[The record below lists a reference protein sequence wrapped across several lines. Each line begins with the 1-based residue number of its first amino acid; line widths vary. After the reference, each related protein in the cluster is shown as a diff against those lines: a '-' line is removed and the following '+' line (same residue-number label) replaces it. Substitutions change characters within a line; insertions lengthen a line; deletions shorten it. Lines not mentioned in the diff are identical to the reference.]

1 MRIRSL
7 ATAAAMAL
15 LTIDAALA
23 QTAAPP
29 AAGMTPAQ
37 IETVR
42 TEAKAAVDNY
52 YSLFSAHRMSELPKH
67 SFTIPWIQL
76 GANGP
81 QFNTTAEEAVGRF
94 EGSLKGLV
102 ASGWG
107 KSVFTTDHVCV
118 LNAGV
123 AIVSGNNTRYR
134 TDGSVMSVGGVIYI
148 LSKTA
153 EGWKIIS
160 YTGGGRDRV
169 VSCD

>member
-1 MRIRSL
+1 MRIRSF
-7 ATAAAMAL
+7 AAAAAMAL
-15 LTIDAALA
+15 LTVNAATA
-23 QTAAPP
+23 QTPAAP
-29 AAGMTPAQ
+29 AGMTPAQ

-52 YSLFSAHRMSELPKH
+52 YSLFSAHKMSELPKQ

-81 QFNTTAEEAVGRF
+81 QFNTTAEEALGRF
-94 EGSLKGLV
+94 EASLKGLV

-134 TDGSVMSVGGVIYI
+134 TDGSVMSVGGVIYV
-148 LSKTA
+148 LSKTG

-169 VSCD
+169 VRCD